1 VEPSIVRLKISNG
14 PPTLARNSTTAV
26 SGRGH
31 GLAGMQER
39 VTLLGGAFSAGPT
52 ANGGFVVAAELPTG
66 EPA

>member
-1 VEPSIVRLKISNG
+1 MR
-14 PPTLARNSTTAV
+14 
-26 SGRGH
+26 
-31 GLAGMQER
+31 ER